1 MVCLE
6 ACLREGKL
14 KWKKIGMV
22 QSDVY
27 CLACSN
33 DDVEKWVEMTRVSVS
48 SGNAAEGSNGHA
60 DFFFFPVSCLYL
72 ISNDSTRTQVPP
84 QDQHR

>member
-6 ACLREGKL
+6 ASLREGKL
-14 KWKKIGMV
+14 KWKKIGVV

-60 DFFFFPVSCLYL
+60 DFFFSSLLF
-72 ISNDSTRTQVPP
+72 VP
-84 QDQHR
+84 HIR